1 MRKRFDAVKFQ
12 RKVREELSKRYS
24 TNRDAF
30 LRELKEKYGY
40 LQKQKV
46 STHIRQN

>member
-1 MRKRFDAVKFQ
+1 MRKKFDAVKFQ

-30 LRELKEKYGY
+30 LHELKEKYGY
-40 LQKQKV
+40 LTKRKTEMQVK
-46 STHIRQN
+46 

>member
-1 MRKRFDAVKFQ
+1 MKKKFDAVKFQ
-12 RKVREELSKRYS
+12 RKVREEISKKYS

-40 LQKQKV
+40 LKK
-46 STHIRQN
+46 